1 MFISVESMG
10 KVREGSEVVLREVF
24 EGWREYAETVN
35 INIKDGQSVFKL
47 SERDM
52 EGKKIVKPPLKLN
65 VFVKKCD

>member
-1 MFISVESMG
+1 M
-10 KVREGSEVVLREVF
+10 VLREVF